1 LEISGPTS
9 TQESKVQNQPT
20 SVFGKPS
27 TQESKTESQS
37 ASVFGPKKQTLF
49 GPSGLFASQEPTF
62 QPPLTHRKTSQNVT
76 GLFRCLHGTETP
88 QKGVWSPETI
98 KPCQSSDLFGS
109 LLGANPKRVFSTPY
123 PLPLLKSQVRLFR
136 SQGSLPLLGHRLPKG
151 AKLRVN
157 RTQKIL
163 LNKGGSLREPL
174 LLLEVHLGYHRSLA
188 MKGTKGKAKLRSL

>member
-1 LEISGPTS
+1 VAPPEYAAIEAEIKSRLDSIFGIDRTVEEKLLEISGPTS

-109 LLGANPKRVFSTPY
+109 LLGSKPQKSVFD
-123 PLPLLKSQVRLFR
+123 PLSPS
-136 SQGSLPLLGHRLPKG
+136 P
-151 AKLRVN
+151 
-157 RTQKIL
+157 T
-163 LNKGGSLREPL
+163 
-174 LLLEVHLGYHRSLA
+174 
-188 MKGTKGKAKLRSL
+188 